1 VRAHQGTHTHN
12 SKRTYDG
19 RRTKENTYQST
30 ARITILNSENMG
42 CVHRLFD
49 LTKRLPHM
57 KRIVVWLGIAAMF
70 ACLAI
75 ASSLNFL
82 YVALH
87 FHDFWVAKIMGVST
101 GIGGLYSLTEV
112 IVILEVVGCLV
123 ACFAALVDAGVSV
136 QRLRGLWKARRRA

>member
-1 VRAHQGTHTHN
+1 M
-12 SKRTYDG
+12 
-19 RRTKENTYQST
+19 RRT
-30 ARITILNSENMG
+30 
-42 CVHRLFD
+42 
-49 LTKRLPHM
+49 
-57 KRIVVWLGIAAMF
+57 VVWLGIAAMF

-87 FHDFWVAKIMGVST
+87 FHDYWVGKIMGISMGV
-101 GIGGLYSLTEV
+101 GGLYSLTEV